1 MVKLTDKPGSVFVI
15 YIATTPEKLWAALTS
30 AEFSRQYFF
39 GRAITVEPKVGGRF
53 QLLMADGTVD
63 CQGSVLEYDKPRRFA
78 VTWHVEWLPEYRDL
92 PEGIV
97 IFDLA
102 PSAETVRLTVS
113 EIHDPALPEK
123 FKEGGRT
130 GWPIILSG
138 LKSLLETGRVPKIE
152 MPNPAG

>member
-1 MVKLTDKPGSVFVI
+1 MVKLTDKPGSVFVT

-39 GRAITVEPKVGGRF
+39 GRAVMVEPNIGGKF
-53 QLLMADGTVD
+53 QLLMEDGTVD
-63 CQGSVLEYDKPRRFA
+63 SQGRVLDYDKPRRLA
-78 VTWHVEWLPEYRDL
+78 VTWRVEWLPDFRDL

-102 PSAETVRLTVS
+102 PSGETVRLTVS

-152 MPNPAG
+152 MPKPAG

>member
-1 MVKLTDKPGSVFVI
+1 
-15 YIATTPEKLWAALTS
+15 
-30 AEFSRQYFF
+30 
-39 GRAITVEPKVGGRF
+39 
-53 QLLMADGTVD
+53 
-63 CQGSVLEYDKPRRFA
+63 
-78 VTWHVEWLPEYRDL
+78 VTWRVEWLPEYRDL

-102 PSAETVRLTVS
+102 QSGETVRLTVS

-123 FKEGGRT
+123 FKEGGRA

-152 MPNPAG
+152 MPKPPG